1 MRDKIGNK
9 IQAILDRDYNYGDM
23 DKIYMADWDLKRLS
37 FEGTVLSDMYYT
49 DPDTYQAILDR
60 ACKGTGHF
68 IENIN
73 SVEVHVCKI

>member
-9 IQAILDRDYNYGDM
+9 I
-23 DKIYMADWDLKRLS
+23 
-37 FEGTVLSDMYYT
+37 
-49 DPDTYQAILDR
+49 QAILDR